1 MHHLNPYA
9 TARRL
14 SARAAL
20 LGLAL
25 LMCLAVTEAR
35 AAPDQ
40 VHPDRQTQTQPAPAK
55 PKPKHDTLKHDAM
68 NHGAGQ
74 AREYSDRAF
83 LSSMLAHHE
92 GAVSMADE
100 LLRGAPGSV
109 NPKLAR
115 WAREIRKNQTKEMT
129 DMRILLDTVGG
140 LDKAAYQEMARQT
153 AEMMKQSQGLDPNV
167 RFVVLM
173 IPHHASAVEMA
184 LPALLYSDSRRIAGL
199 AQDII
204 EEQSEEIGE
213 FRDWLSQQHHTL

>member
-1 MHHLNPYA
+1 MRHPNLYA
-9 TARRL
+9 IVRQL
-14 SARAAL
+14 SASAAL
-20 LGLAL
+20 LGLVLFMPLAL
-25 LMCLAVTEAR
+25 TEAL

-40 VHPDRQTQTQPAPAK
+40 VHPDRKTQTQPAPAK
-55 PKPKHDTLKHDAM
+55 PALKH
-68 NHGAGQ
+68 GAVNRGADQ
-74 AREYSDRAF
+74 AGEYSDRAF

-115 WAREIRKNQTKEMT
+115 WAREIRKNQTKEMV
-129 DMRILLDTVGG
+129 DMRILLDSVGG
-140 LDKAAYQEMARQT
+140 LDKAAYQEMAQQT
-153 AEMMKQSQGLDPNV
+153 AEMMEQSQGLDPNV
-167 RFVVLM
+167 RFVILM

-184 LPALLYSDSRRIAGL
+184 LPALLYSDSRRIANL

-204 EEQSEEIGE
+204 EDQSEEIAE